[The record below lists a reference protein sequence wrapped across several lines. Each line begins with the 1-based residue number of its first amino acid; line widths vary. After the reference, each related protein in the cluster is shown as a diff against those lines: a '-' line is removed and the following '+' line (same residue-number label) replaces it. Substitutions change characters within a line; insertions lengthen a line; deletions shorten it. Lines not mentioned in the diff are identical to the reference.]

1 MSTSVTACTESS
13 PFTPVHSP
21 LRIHSYPFTR
31 DLPYLNPSTS
41 NSFHLLFFS
50 GVIFEYDQS
59 SESHQAIVLL
69 LQDQL
74 SDPQL
79 IHRMES
85 ISHFTP
91 QPDTGDPPLSANPF
105 QIPETLSAPITSS
118 EMLSPQVNEGLFD
131 IHDFNPDV
139 HKFDPFQYMDYGSPS
154 PEPQDT
160 APSQEDQTDAPTNT
174 DLDDVVTAKPTRS
187 EVPHREGLAED
198 SWLNS
203 QLSDLTDWNRETV
216 RQDILETER
225 AAAHTSN
232 SLDDPEE
239 SIPSRDE
246 QAAVEDCRKMSALSK
261 DELVAASGSFFGQN
275 LPEERPFDPEEEIE
289 DIEYISYNYDEPIE
303 WSAEPVKHSAPGP
316 EYPTCSSTDTGPID
330 DSTIKPNVHVVV
342 GQSGPE
348 NGINA
353 TDIADPRGQS
363 SEGVPSG
370 AEQVAANDQP
380 IVDES
385 ITSSYFRDF
394 YDPENPL
401 VLTPSMTRAQEME
414 IGQAAMRI
422 GLEKPSMN
430 LPDDLE
436 WVPRIQFVSAPKV
449 RQGPGDAEQ
458 TRDLGDQLTS
468 SRKRKFSEVDEE
480 TGLRSEK
487 SHLGTPQTSGSQSSG
502 GGPSARQRY
511 SGRNKPM
518 EKSPNAF
525 VTQSAT
531 GCGPAS
537 ATSHLAE
544 DRQRAVPLTVSSER
558 MDTIGA
564 QPEMLQGVFAGP
576 HYQPHGYPADTQRLE
591 TVKTPNV
598 AQSYEHESDYV
609 QFARANAELGEFVDA
624 ISLRGNEVGPR
635 NQFGYGYQAPSI
647 ASNRFEVNP
656 SNRSCVEP
664 PQGSMITPSP
674 SIPSDTTCTSKKRK
688 ADDSDDFKPAKKV
701 KANILSADKR
711 KTYFPNHPLAT
722 EPLPDGIS
730 DVDII
735 RQYPNHLYGA
745 LIMRLY
751 YAGFTQ
757 KKMCEMIL
765 GEPQTSEAREEHRR
779 IINVLLK
786 RIEAEMFANDID
798 PKEAM
803 AGSRDKT
810 EEARAN
816 RKIADARRKANG
828 TNVANRRRAKSQA
841 VSNQPDVAPQAVS
854 NQPVV
859 APQTAGQAMLAPT
872 FDAST
877 IDPRL
882 SMSEP
887 TGRHYQ
893 PQDPSLST
901 GLTESA
907 HPEAFSRIHGVASS
921 EHRVD
926 EGSIGVIDMN
936 NNAPSSTDFEY
947 LAPATY
953 ESTFGNS
960 QTSVRAEIMTAYDQY
975 HPEDSSSEAPEQPEI
990 MGSTYHS
997 PYSQVQQNSPSEDR
1011 TLMYSQNHNREM
1023 S

>member
-1 MSTSVTACTESS
+1 M
-13 PFTPVHSP
+13 
-21 LRIHSYPFTR
+21 
-31 DLPYLNPSTS
+31 LP
-41 NSFHLLFFS
+41 
-50 GVIFEYDQS
+50 
-59 SESHQAIVLL
+59 
-69 LQDQL
+69 
-74 SDPQL
+74 PQ
-79 IHRMES
+79 MNE
-85 ISHFTP
+85 
-91 QPDTGDPPLSANPF
+91 A
-105 QIPETLSAPITSS
+105 
-118 EMLSPQVNEGLFD
+118 VEGLFD

-139 HKFDPFQYMDYGSPS
+139 HNFDPFQYMDYGSPT
-154 PEPQDT
+154 PGPQDT
-160 APSQEDQTDAPTNT
+160 APSQEDQTDTPTNT
-174 DLDDVVTAKPTRS
+174 DLDDVVTAKPTGS
-187 EVPHREGLAED
+187 EVPHREGLAEG
-198 SWLNS
+198 SGLNS

-216 RQDILETER
+216 WKDILETGKE
-225 AAAHTSN
+225 AAHTSN
-232 SLDDPEE
+232 SPGDPEE
-239 SIPSRDE
+239 SIPSGDE
-246 QAAVEDCRKMSALSK
+246 QAAVEDCRKMSALSN
-261 DELVAASGSFFGQN
+261 DVLVAACGSFFGQN
-275 LPEERPFDPEEEIE
+275 PPEERPFDPEEEIE
-289 DIEYISYNYDEPIE
+289 DIEYINYNYDEPIE
-303 WSAEPVKHSAPGP
+303 WSAEPVKYSAPGP
-316 EYPTCSSTDTGPID
+316 EYPTGTSTDTGPID
-330 DSTIKPNVHVVV
+330 DSTTKPNVHVVV

-353 TDIADPRGQS
+353 TDIADPIGQS

-370 AEQVAANDQP
+370 AEQAAANDQP

-401 VLTPSMTRAQEME
+401 VVTPSMTRAQEME

-422 GLEKPSMN
+422 GLEKPSMD

-449 RQGPGDAEQ
+449 RQEPGDAEQ
-458 TRDLGDQLTS
+458 TRDLGDLLTS

-480 TGLRSEK
+480 TGLRLKK

-502 GGPSARQRY
+502 RGPSARQRH
-511 SGRNKPM
+511 SGRDKSM

-531 GCGPAS
+531 GCGPAL

-544 DRQRAVPLTVSSER
+544 NRQRAVPLTVSSER

-564 QPEMLQGVFAGP
+564 QPGMLQGVFAEP
-576 HYQPHGYPADTQRLE
+576 HCELANIVFLCAYLLIVLLDQPQSYPADTQHLE
-591 TVKTPNV
+591 TVQTPNV
-598 AQSYEHESDYV
+598 APTYEHESDYID
-609 QFARANAELGEFVDA
+609 FARANAELGEFVNA
-624 ISLRGNEVGPR
+624 ISSRGNDVGPS
-635 NQFGYGYQAPSI
+635 NQFGYGYQAPRI
-647 ASNRFEVNP
+647 ASNRTEVN
-656 SNRSCVEP
+656 SSHGYCVEP

-674 SIPSDTTCTSKKRK
+674 SIPRDTSCTSKKRK
-688 ADDSDDFKPAKKV
+688 AEDSDDSKSVKKV

-730 DVDII
+730 DEDII
-735 RQYPNHLYGA
+735 RHYPNHLYGA

-828 TNVANRRRAKSQA
+828 TNVANRRKAKL
-841 VSNQPDVAPQAVS
+841 QAVS
-854 NQPVV
+854 NQPVT
-859 APQTAGQAMLAPT
+859 APQTACQAMLAPT
-872 FDAST
+872 FDAPT

-882 SMSEP
+882 TMSEP
-887 TGRHYQ
+887 TGRQYP
-893 PQDPSLST
+893 PQNPSLST
-901 GLTESA
+901 GLTDSA
-907 HPEAFSRIHGVASS
+907 HPEAFSRIHGMASS
-921 EHRVD
+921 EHRID

-936 NNAPSSTDFEY
+936 NNATSSTDPEH

-960 QTSVRAEIMTAYDQY
+960 QTSVRAETMASYDQY
-975 HPEDSSSEAPEQPEI
+975 HPE
-990 MGSTYHS
+990 GR
-997 PYSQVQQNSPSEDR
+997 N
-1011 TLMYSQNHNREM
+1011 
-1023 S
+1023 